1 VFGRRK
7 REEQA
12 AAEAVREEERRALF
26 SRLAQ
31 RPENICPFLGLE
43 DERAG
48 YVDGVSDE
56 HRCFAFGDPV
66 PLSAEQQTRVC
77 QERGYGNC
85 PRYLRGVLVIPTS
98 ELEALRHH
106 RPATQTATGSSAP
119 SGAVTSLT
127 TPQAADAAK
136 LAPPPPISVTR
147 QEPIQPA
154 GPKTEWEK
162 LREEQDEEGP
172 RFSAFLWVG
181 FLLLIVA
188 VAGLGAFMFRDQLG
202 LIPPEP
208 TPTPR
213 PTATATPGESPTPE
227 PSVAGTP
234 LPTPAPDAWEWVEC
248 EAGLP
253 CADEV
258 VIRDQM
264 ANFLARAF
272 DLAPITDEDAFVDIA
287 DNQYRGQINAAA
299 ARGLTLGCTPTEYC
313 PSGEVTMEQ
322 MATFIQRAFNL
333 PASDRDFF
341 TDDEES
347 LHEAAINAIAAAGIT
362 QGCGGGKFCPSQL
375 VTRGEMAGF
384 LNLALDR

>member
-12 AAEAVREEERRALF
+12 AAEAAREEERRALF
-26 SRLAQ
+26 SRLAE

-43 DERAG
+43 GERAG

-98 ELEALRHH
+98 ELEALRH
-106 RPATQTATGSSAP
+106 RRTPEPAAAARGPVS
-119 SGAVTSLT
+119 SLT
-127 TPQAADAAK
+127 RPQPAPT
-136 LAPPPPISVTR
+136 LPAPPPVAAP
-147 QEPIQPA
+147 QEAEAPVV
-154 GPKTEWEK
+154 KTEWDLLK
-162 LREEQDEEGP
+162 EEEDEEGP

-181 FLLLIVA
+181 LLLLIVA
-188 VAGLGAFMFRDQLG
+188 VAGLGAYMFRDQLG
-202 LIPPEP
+202 LIPPDP

-213 PTATATPGESPTPE
+213 PTATATSPSESATPD
-227 PSVAGTP
+227 PSAVGTP

-248 EAGLP
+248 EAGEP

-264 ANFLARAF
+264 ANFLANAF
-272 DLAPITDEDAFVDIA
+272 DLAPITDQDAFVDIA
-287 DNQYRGQINAAA
+287 DNQYRGQINAVAA
-299 ARGLTLGCTPTEYC
+299 EGLTVGCTETEFC
-313 PSGEVTMEQ
+313 PSGEVTLEQ
-322 MATFIQRAFNL
+322 MATFIQRAFRF
-333 PASDRDFF
+333 PATDVDYF
-341 TDDEES
+341 TDDDDS
-347 LHEAAINAIAAAGIT
+347 PHEAAINAIRAAGIT
-362 QGCGGGKFCPSQL
+362 SGCGGTNFCPERL
-375 VTRGEMAGF
+375 VTRGQMAGF
-384 LNLALDR
+384 LNLALER